1 MEMGNILLDPSQLTD
16 DLDRLEEIEKIS
28 LRLVAQAIYDYRGVA
43 VEIFRAESD
52 LVADI
57 GEDITREA
65 LDRMGMARID
75 QWLFG
80 KIDYKRATYLFHP
93 DYAIRQALFVDSKAE
108 KIEGQRTAT
117 LQTSQFSMTVR
128 QVRATQSVEVE
139 GTLPKILTVRDVS
152 YITTT
157 IFVKYNYLEV
167 DKAKE
172 LKSITLAAVPNGLL
186 QTRYNPSPDDTIW
199 LAGRDAPTLGEAF
212 RVRLSFGRL
221 KAKAHWRVQEIPL
234 PPHDFVWSG

>member
-1 MEMGNILLDPSQLTD
+1 MLLDPSQLTD

-75 QWLFG
+75 QRLFG

-139 GTLPKILTVRDVS
+139 GTLPKILTIRDVS
-152 YITTT
+152 YI
-157 IFVKYNYLEV
+157 
-167 DKAKE
+167 
-172 LKSITLAAVPNGLL
+172 P
-186 QTRYNPSPDDTIW
+186 
-199 LAGRDAPTLGEAF
+199 
-212 RVRLSFGRL
+212 
-221 KAKAHWRVQEIPL
+221 PL
-234 PPHDFVWSG
+234 FL